1 MNALHIS
8 IYGQVQ
14 AVGFRDWIKKKAD
27 IRKLSGWVRNASDGS
42 VEVFLQGKEELINEL
57 LAICWEGPVVAD
69 VEDVLAQDS
78 NYDETVTSFE
88 VH

>member
-27 IRKLSGWVRNASDGS
+27 IRKLLDGILPHLKMKN
-42 VEVFLQGKEELINEL
+42 LQAK
-57 LAICWEGPVVAD
+57 A
-69 VEDVLAQDS
+69 VLAFIDEPDS
-78 NYDETVTSFE
+78 LRKLELKREAN
-88 VH
+88 